1 MADLTSRLSLQPV
14 SEDDF
19 DAMLALRT
27 DAMKPSLER
36 AGRFSPQSARERLAA
51 GFAVQHMHHIVFDGD
66 KRIGFISLKP
76 EGADALRLDHLYLRT
91 GCQGLGIGEWALN
104 WAKAQARQQGKDI
117 LVTTLAQSDSNR
129 FYLRHGFEKTGA
141 DDVDVHYRWRV
152 SAEGVC

>member
-19 DAMLALRT
+19 EAMLALRT

-36 AGRFSPQSARERLAA
+36 VGRFSHQGSRERLAA

-76 EGADALRLDHLYLRT
+76 EGSDALRLDHLYLRT

-104 WAKAQARQQGKDI
+104 WVKAQARAQGKDV
-117 LVTTLAQSDSNR
+117 LVTTLTASDSNR
-129 FYLRHGFEKTGA
+129 FYQRHGFEKTGA

-152 SAEGVC
+152 KSEDAC

>member
-27 DAMKPSLER
+27 DAMQPSLER
-36 AGRFSPQSARERLAA
+36 VGRFSAQGSRDRLAA

-66 KRIGFISLKP
+66 KRIGFVSLKP
-76 EGADALRLDHLYLRT
+76 EGDDALRLDHLYLRT

-104 WAKAQARQQGKDI
+104 WAKAQARAQGKDI
-117 LVTTLAQSDSNR
+117 LVTTLMRSDSNR
-129 FYLRHGFEKTGA
+129 FYLRHGFVKEGEEG
-141 DDVDVHYRWRV
+141 VDVHYRWPV
-152 SAEGVC
+152 NAGQAC

>member
-19 DAMLALRT
+19 EAMLALRT

-36 AGRFSPQSARERLAA
+36 VGRFSPQGSRERLAA
-51 GFAVQHMHHIVFDGD
+51 SFAVQHMHHIVFDGD
-66 KRIGFISLKP
+66 KRIGFVSLKP
-76 EGADALRLDHLYLRT
+76 EGDALRLDHLYLRT

-104 WAKAQARQQGKDI
+104 WAKEQARKQGMDI
-117 LVTTLAQSDSNR
+117 LVTTLAESDSNR
-129 FYLRHGFEKTGA
+129 FYQRHGFEKEGA

>member
-1 MADLTSRLSLQPV
+1 
-14 SEDDF
+14 
-19 DAMLALRT
+19 MLALRI
-27 DAMKPSLER
+27 DAMQSSLER
-36 AGRFSPQSARERLAA
+36 VGRFSAQSSRERLAA
-51 GFAVQHMHHIVFDGD
+51 SFAVQHMHHIVFDGD

-76 EGADALRLDHLYLRT
+76 EGDNALRLDHLYLRT

-117 LVTTLAQSDSNR
+117 LVTTLVESDSNR
-129 FYLRHGFEKTGA
+129 FYLRHGFEKEGA